1 MEKSNPIDQTRLA
14 LAILTACF
22 VKTFSEQDESF
33 RIRFERNLTR
43 AYKEVR
49 ESELSHVGA
58 METLRWVEGYLKDL

>member
-14 LAILTACF
+14 LAVLTACF

-33 RIRFERNLTR
+33 RLRFEQNLTR

-49 ESELSHVGA
+49 EAELSHIGA
-58 METLRWVEGYLKDL
+58 METLRWVSEYLKDL